1 MFEKGKTYTFH
12 TYLYGIK
19 VNGKARILSQE
30 YKPKVGRII
39 DLKILTE
46 KLRLALLNCEEKR
59 VFFSSRDGEVF
70 CGEVLFF
77 EPSKG
82 EASTGRWRLFPE
94 KRLYLRV
101 SVPYIY
107 QKASV
112 LIIDPFEEREEK
124 VRVVDVSEMGMGI
137 TVSSGL
143 KVNVGNGIVVNWLG
157 ASFSGKVIGV
167 KSSEN
172 LKRLSVKFDHLPP
185 DSAKFLREFILNR
198 QKELAKMLSG

>member
-1 MFEKGKTYTFH
+1 MFEKGKTYTFY

-19 VNGKARILSQE
+19 VNGKVRILSQE
-30 YKPKVGRII
+30 YKPEVGRII

-70 CGEVLFF
+70 CGEILFF

-124 VRVVDVSEMGMGI
+124 VRVIDVSEMGMGI
-137 TVSSGL
+137 TVCSSL
-143 KVNVGNGIVVNWLG
+143 RANVGNGIVINWLG
-157 ASFSGKVIGV
+157 TSFSGKIVGI
-167 KSSEN
+167 KKHKDFN
-172 LKRLSVKFDHLPP
+172 RLSVKFDHLPSN
-185 DSAKFLREFILNR
+185 SAKFLREFILNR